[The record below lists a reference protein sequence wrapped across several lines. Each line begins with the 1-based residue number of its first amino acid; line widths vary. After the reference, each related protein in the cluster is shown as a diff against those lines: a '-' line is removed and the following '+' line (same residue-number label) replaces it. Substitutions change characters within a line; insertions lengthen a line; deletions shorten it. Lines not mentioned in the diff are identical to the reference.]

1 METKLT
7 RFFHFINS
15 NLIWLLPLSILGIFQ
30 DNVSF
35 SQFNFILLIYLGIFL
50 LLTFSLILP
59 AIQIFSRVS
68 RTTKLNFL
76 VKKVEK
82 MNVKKIVHLTYLISL
97 IGILKLVNSKFEV
110 LQFVNNIHFYLVI
123 LFSLSFLGVVYLFI
137 DWNGDYQFFNNI
149 NLYILRFG
157 VFIIKNSSDK
167 KVLLLT
173 RKKSFKVNQTIKI
186 SSLEGDVFYY

>member
-15 NLIWLLPLSILGIFQ
+15 NLIWLLPLSTLGVFQ

-35 SQFNFILLIYLGIFL
+35 SQFNSILLIYLGIFL
-50 LLTFSLILP
+50 LLTFSLVLP
-59 AIQIFSRVS
+59 LIQIFSRVS
-68 RTTKLNFL
+68 RTTKLNFF

-82 MNVKKIVHLTYLISL
+82 MNVNKIIHLTYLISL
-97 IGILKLVNSKFEV
+97 IGILKVVNSKFEV

-149 NLYILRFG
+149 NLYLLRFG

-173 RKKSFKVNQTIKI
+173 RKKNFKINQTIKI
-186 SSLEGDVFYY
+186 SNLEGDVFYY